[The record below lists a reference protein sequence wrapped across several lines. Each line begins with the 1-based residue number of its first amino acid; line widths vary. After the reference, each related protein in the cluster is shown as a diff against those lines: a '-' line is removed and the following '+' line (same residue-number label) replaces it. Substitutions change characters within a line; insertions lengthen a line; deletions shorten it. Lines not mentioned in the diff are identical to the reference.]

1 MTEPNKDQ
9 LTAQTHLIRAVEAAL
24 QVAIPDN
31 EELRFRRSLMRC
43 ASAQLDTLKP
53 AFIIR
58 LYEAACGVK
67 FPSDD
72 VSDLRKSLQT
82 SLGKSFG
89 LKAFR
94 QAAPAA

>member
-24 QVAIPDN
+24 QVAIPDS

-43 ASAQLDTLKP
+43 AAAQLDALKP

-58 LYEAACGVK
+58 LYEAACAVK

-94 QAAPAA
+94 QAPAA